1 MLIFQENIVQ
11 VDYLAEFLRVESC
24 ELINHRKK
32 SLKLN
37 NSRLKKYG
45 NLHLVKFVYFGKA
58 EANAILICINSFSDK
73 FPRSNKSPFFA
84 VF

>member
-1 MLIFQENIVQ
+1 M
-11 VDYLAEFLRVESC
+11 ESC
-24 ELINHRKK
+24 ELINHIIF
-32 SLKLN
+32 SLKLK

-45 NLHLVKFVYFGKA
+45 NLNLVKFVYFGKA

-73 FPRSNKSPFFA
+73 FPRSNKSPVFA